1 MTGVVGALVALA
13 VVVAL
18 VLVLAVRPHV
28 RRLTRSVALF
38 RTDTTAGLAQL
49 RAIRA
54 RRPPRA
60 PEVRD
65 RGTDETGFRL
75 DGSPLS
81 HPWPLSCGG
90 HSLPHWGPRTSP
102 PGRRRAVDSEVT
114 DPRTEHRRWADRLAR
129 D

>member
-28 RRLTRSVALF
+28 RRLTRSVAVF
-38 RTDTTAGLAQL
+38 RADTTAGLAQL

-75 DGSPLS
+75 DGSPRSLAPGPS
-81 HPWPLSCGG
+81 PAAGTPSPIGG
-90 HSLPHWGPRTSP
+90 
-102 PGRRRAVDSEVT
+102 PGRHRRADAA
-114 DPRTEHRRWADRLAR
+114 P
-129 D
+129 